1 MPSTCDH
8 EAAAGGA
15 EGGRRN
21 GSGAAEPHDEPRVRQ
36 LLRQWRVFPGHRQ
49 PQGSRIPIQSVL
61 NNRALHPQPDR
72 VNVITINVVPFPLP
86 ASRGSPH
93 LNFVNLHALACLLPL
108 PLPTQLHCNSVTAME
123 PPCCACSS
131 RRETQQCE
139 PASRVAQIYSAWAR
153 STKVEASGLG

>member
-1 MPSTCDH
+1 VPSTTDH
-8 EAAAGGA
+8 KAAAGGA

-36 LLRQWRVFPGHRQ
+36 LLRQWRVFPGQRQ
-49 PQGSRIPIQSVL
+49 PQGSRTQSVL

-93 LNFVNLHALACLLPL
+93 LNLVNLHALACLLPVATSNPT
-108 PLPTQLHCNSVTAME
+108 PLQLYNCYGTALLCLQLSAGNTAVRACITSGPNLFRMGTQH
-123 PPCCACSS
+123 
-131 RRETQQCE
+131 
-139 PASRVAQIYSAWAR
+139 
-153 STKVEASGLG
+153 KG

>member
-1 MPSTCDH
+1 MM
-8 EAAAGGA
+8 
-15 EGGRRN
+15 RRRICSN
-21 GSGAAEPHDEPRVRQ
+21 SAFVIIP
-36 LLRQWRVFPGHRQ
+36 LLRSMSKASTRLSELVVK
-49 PQGSRIPIQSVL
+49 SRIPIQSVL

-153 STKVEASGLG
+153 STKVEASILPHSL